1 MYSRFAENICAM
13 VRRSGSII
21 AGESPSRPPRF
32 NFVRH
37 GYLPVRR
44 EYLEGV
50 DKAEEAWASVKA
62 IPCSGG
68 FVNIRSMDF
77 RFGIKGRDVSITQI
91 IRQYKYDI
99 GCLRFYSSSCKK
111 CRRTFVISLFIY

>member
-1 MYSRFAENICAM
+1 MLLPFPVYPQLQPKCHLPIQAVLYPLAENICAI
-13 VRRSGSII
+13 VQRSGSII

-32 NFVRH
+32 SLVRH

-62 IPCSGG
+62 IPCSASL
-68 FVNIRSMDF
+68 SMLGVWILDS
-77 RFGIKGRDVSITQI
+77 GLKAEMSP
-91 IRQYKYDI
+91 
-99 GCLRFYSSSCKK
+99 
-111 CRRTFVISLFIY
+111 